1 MILGR
6 NPIEDCGS
14 RRRNLARPSFGI
26 ALTAPVMRG
35 PFGYDEQTAPLGAG
49 AAHAFAINVP
59 PLLLAHA
66 EEVIG

>member
-26 ALTAPVMRG
+26 ALTAPVTRG
-35 PFGYDEQTAPLGAG
+35 PFGYDEQARLNG
-49 AAHAFAINVP
+49 AINRLV
-59 PLLLAHA
+59 A
-66 EEVIG
+66 